1 MLEELNSLYKE
12 NFSKSDNKIMDALFR
27 NKSELQYITTE
38 ELSKNLGISQ
48 PTISRFW
55 NKIGFKNLKEFKLYI
70 RNNSNTF
77 TPSSKI
83 LVALNEWKKND
94 EYIHNM
100 TLEYS
105 DHIVKTLEHLTPS
118 ILQKSAQ
125 SIIAAKHIYI
135 FAPDASIGVAE
146 ILNYRLNRFGI
157 KIILMKSGSQLYE
170 SMINLNKD
178 DLVILFGYSRL
189 ISEIIILLKHS
200 KIANYK
206 TILFTDLLTQ
216 QELNYADIV
225 MYNYRGEPSQ
235 YHSMVSSIALID
247 LLVIKIAQLKEDS
260 LDKMKTLENIREQYS
275 YLIKR

>member
-1 MLEELNSLYKE
+1 MLEELNNLYKE
-12 NFSKSDNKIMDALFR
+12 NFSKSDNKIMDALLR
-27 NKSELQYITTE
+27 NKSELQYISTE
-38 ELSKNLGISQ
+38 ELSRNLGISQ

-55 NKIGFKNLKEFKLYI
+55 NKIGFKNLKEFKLHI
-70 RNNSNTF
+70 RNNNSTF

-94 EYIHNM
+94 EHIHNM

-105 DHIVKTLEHLTPS
+105 DHIVKTLQHLTPL
-118 ILQKSAQ
+118 ILQESAQ
-125 SIIAAKHIYI
+125 SIITAKQIYI

-157 KIILMKSGSQLYE
+157 KILFMKSGSQLYE
-170 SMINLNKD
+170 SMIHLNKD

-189 ISEIIILLKHS
+189 ISEAIILLKHS

-216 QELNYADIV
+216 QELSYADII

-235 YHSMVSSIALID
+235 YHSMVSSVALID